1 MHKMIEMRDSS
12 KYCLKQQASYVLFG
26 ISLLKNF
33 YQNRGV
39 GMKIRIAR
47 DVPKEKMNQFFST
60 TDQVNKDS
68 LLKEGYV
75 VEFAGEI
82 KGCFE
87 LASVEDGVFWLK
99 QLYIAQ
105 EEAQKLPVLLE
116 TIIVLAK
123 SKEAKKVYV
132 FSHQPVVDILLG
144 SLQFH
149 PQKEALNV
157 QPMKNKQGNWWAYEV
172 S

>member
-26 ISLLKNF
+26 RSLLKNF

-105 EEAQKLPVLLE
+105 EEAQKLASL
-116 TIIVLAK
+116 TRN
-123 SKEAKKVYV
+123 YYC
-132 FSHQPVVDILLG
+132 FSEIKG
-144 SLQFH
+144 S
-149 PQKEALNV
+149 EE
-157 QPMKNKQGNWWAYEV
+157 GICI
-172 S
+172 